1 MIAILAAL
9 CYSQSA
15 KFSTAVFRKQYVRL
29 HWMIIVMKT
38 GHIFR
43 RLRKAGEGENTSIT
57 EGVIWKALLSFF
69 FPILVGTLFQ
79 QLYNTVDAVIVG
91 RFVGKEALA
100 AVGGGT
106 AVYLNLIVGFFVG
119 LTSGAAITISQFFGA
134 KDERETSRSVH
145 TAFMLSLFGG
155 AVMTA
160 AGFVAS
166 PWVLRVTHT
175 PADIMGLSLTYL
187 RIFFASMVPM
197 FIYNMGA
204 STLRAIGDSKSP
216 LYILI
221 AAVVTNIALDL
232 LFVVAF
238 GWGVAGVAWATVAS
252 QCESM
257 VVVLALLAR
266 SKTSVRIYV
275 RNLGVTPHL
284 LAKMLQLGLPT
295 GIQSTFYC
303 LSNIIIQAAINSFGT
318 TTIASW
324 AAFGKIDAVFWTIV
338 STMGVAVTT
347 FSGQNYGARQYGRLK
362 RCMAQAMLMTLAIT
376 AACSL
381 LFWFAGGAVFRLF
394 TTDDAVV
401 AGGGRILRF
410 LAPWWITYVSIEVL
424 SGIMRGAGDSFVP
437 MVITLFC
444 VCVLRLVWLFAAA
457 PRWHDVLA
465 VLACYPITWT
475 LTSVLFWAYWLT
487 GRWLKRH

>member
-1 MIAILAAL
+1 
-9 CYSQSA
+9 
-15 KFSTAVFRKQYVRL
+15 
-29 HWMIIVMKT
+29 MKT
-38 GHIFR
+38 GHIGR
-43 RLRKAGEGENTSIT
+43 RLRRAGDSTPASIT
-57 EGVIWKALLSFF
+57 EGTIWKALLAFF

-106 AVYLNLIVGFFVG
+106 AVYLSLIVGFFVG
-119 LTSGAAITISQFFGA
+119 LTSGASITISQFFGA
-134 KDERETSRSVH
+134 KDERDTSRSVH
-145 TAFMLSLFGG
+145 TAFMLSLIGG
-155 AVMTA
+155 AAMTA
-160 AGFVAS
+160 LGVVLS
-166 PWVLRVTHT
+166 PWVLHVTRT
-175 PADIMGLSLTYL
+175 PDDIMGLSLTYL

-216 LYILI
+216 LYILV

-232 LFVVAF
+232 LFVVGA

-252 QCESM
+252 QTESM
-257 VVVLALLAR
+257 VVVLILLAR
-266 SKTSVRIYV
+266 SKTAVRLSVRK
-275 RNLGVTPHL
+275 LAVTPHL
-284 LAKMLQLGLPT
+284 LGAMLRLGLPT

-303 LSNIIIQAAINSFGT
+303 LSNIIIQTAINGFGT

-324 AAFGKIDAVFWTIV
+324 AAFGKVDAVFWTIV

-347 FSGQNYGARQYGRLK
+347 FSGQNYGAKKYDRLK
-362 RCMAQAMLMTLAIT
+362 RCAWQATLMTLAM
-376 AACSL
+376 AASVAV
-381 LFWFAGGAVFRLF
+381 LFWFTGGFIFRLF
-394 TTDDAVV
+394 TTEATVI
-401 AGGGRILRF
+401 AGGVRILRF
-410 LAPWWITYVSIEVL
+410 LAPWWMTYVSIEVL
-424 SGIMRGAGDSFVP
+424 SGIIRGAGDSFVP

-475 LTSVLFWAYWLT
+475 LTSVLFWLYWAS
-487 GRWLKRH
+487 GRWLHKTNEATPS

>member
-1 MIAILAAL
+1 
-9 CYSQSA
+9 
-15 KFSTAVFRKQYVRL
+15 
-29 HWMIIVMKT
+29 MKT
-38 GHIFR
+38 GLTFR
-43 RLRKAGEGENTSIT
+43 RLRRAGEGENTSIT
-57 EGVIWKALLSFF
+57 EGVIWKALLAFF

-91 RFVGKEALA
+91 RFVGKAALA

-106 AVYLNLIVGFFVG
+106 AVYLNLLVGFFVG

-145 TAFMLSLFGG
+145 TALMLATVGG

-160 AGFVAS
+160 AGFAAS
-166 PWVLRVTHT
+166 TWVLRVTRT
-175 PADIMGLSLTYL
+175 PDDIMGLSLTYL
-187 RIFFASMVPM
+187 RIFFVSMVPM
-197 FIYNMGA
+197 FVYNMGA

-221 AAVVTNIALDL
+221 AAVVTNIVLDVV
-232 LFVVAF
+232 FVVVC

-252 QCESM
+252 QAESM
-257 VVVLALLAR
+257 VVVLFLLAR
-266 SKTSVRIYV
+266 SKTSVRLSA
-275 RNLGVTPHL
+275 RKLAVTPHL
-284 LAKMLQLGLPT
+284 LGKMLRLGLPT

-347 FSGQNYGARQYGRLK
+347 FSGQNYGARKYDRLK
-362 RCMAQAMLMTLAIT
+362 RCMWQAMAMTLVMT
-376 AACSL
+376 VACSV
-381 LFWFAGGAVFRLF
+381 LFWLTGGAIFRLF
-394 TTDDAVV
+394 TTEDDVV
-401 AGGGRILRF
+401 AGGVRILRF

-424 SGIMRGAGDSFVP
+424 SGIIRGAGDSFVP

-444 VCVLRLVWLFAAA
+444 VCVLRLAWLFAAA

-475 LTSVLFWAYWLT
+475 LTSALFWAYWLS
-487 GRWLKRH
+487 GRWLKKQGAIVGTV